1 MKKSICQLTKL
12 MALVAIGLNF
22 GCVPERCPEEPPSL
36 TFHQYDYKA
45 ADPADPFASD
55 SLTIITQ
62 FVDCQGDAGVEGDE
76 KNLKTFLFEKING
89 DWVKFIPAD
98 SADTVLLFVQIP
110 KSSKVQED
118 QKAEGFIFQPMGSI
132 KQSSDTIR
140 FETRLTDEA
149 GNRSELVT
157 TPEFVFPN

>member
-12 MALVAIGLNF
+12 MVLAAIGLNI
-22 GCVPERCPEEPPSL
+22 GCVPERCPEERPTL
-36 TFHQYDYKA
+36 TFHQFEYKA
-45 ADPADPFASD
+45 ADPDDPFASD

-62 FVDCQGDAGVEGDE
+62 FEDCQGDVGIDGDE
-76 KNLKTFLFEKING
+76 KNLKTFLFEKI
-89 DWVKFIPAD
+89 DSKWVKFVPAD
-98 SADTVLLFVQIP
+98 SADSGLLFVQIP
-110 KSSKVQED
+110 KTENVQEN

-149 GNRSELVT
+149 GNRSDLVT